1 MLQKRIKYG
10 SFPFLSIP
18 YGTYDVLIPCLE
30 THVNISLTKNKLA
43 VRGNVSCKHEGF
55 YKTDFLYKEDSR
67 CIRILEAKHPPS
79 FKK

>member
-1 MLQKRIKYG
+1 MLKNELNMVV
-10 SFPFLSIP
+10 FLFFLFHI
-18 YGTYDVLIPCLE
+18 YDVLIPCLE

-43 VRGNVSCKHEGF
+43 VRGNVSCKHEGC